1 MDLRLRAWKLV
12 AFVLALLPVAAGCGE
27 PVGPQ
32 TSGSP
37 PHVLTVAGQS
47 PTLGASFFLNSTD
60 GWAAGTFMD
69 KSGLTSNFL
78 VRTTNGGASWAEFS
92 TASIQIYA
100 LQFVSPEVGFAL
112 AAEGEQPVALW
123 RSTNGGASWQK
134 LYSFPA
140 TSSPSAI
147 MAIHF
152 PSPAWGFASLGTSVV
167 FITGEGAHFSQH
179 RLMGPAQPLLT
190 VFQDPSQGIA
200 VGSQSIWTVTAAA
213 LSASA
218 MNLVAHRTYRLPR
231 ATAAFALGRGY
242 GSAVVAAS
250 VAFWGTS
257 RVWAALQLNRCSL
270 AGCPS
275 LLLRSTNAGGSWQV
289 VSQTGTPLISG
300 IPGLT
305 APEARDMAT
314 ASLSATGPS
323 SLVGTSTGQF
333 LVASSDSGNTWSP
346 LSTVPFGLTAD
357 GGIVPF
363 GADRFIVTTY
373 DEILLV
379 GRGSRV
385 SELLLKV
392 QARGASGSP

>member
-1 MDLRLRAWKLV
+1 MRLWKMV
-12 AFVLALLPVAAGCGE
+12 CAVTYALLLLVVTAGCGE
-27 PVGPQ
+27 SVGPQ

-37 PHVLTVAGQS
+37 PHVVTVAGQN

-78 VRTTNGGASWAEFS
+78 VRTTNGGASWTEFS

-112 AAEGEQPVALW
+112 ASEGEQPAALW
-123 RSTNGGASWQK
+123 RSTNGGASWRMA
-134 LYSFPA
+134 YSFPA
-140 TSSPSAI
+140 ASSPSAI
-147 MAIHF
+147 MALHF
-152 PSPAWGFASLGTSVV
+152 PSPAWGFASLGASVV
-167 FITGEGAHFSQH
+167 FITGEGTHFKQY
-179 RLMGPAQPLLT
+179 RLTGPAQPLLT
-190 VFQDPSQGIA
+190 VFQDPSHGIA
-200 VGSQSIWTVTAAA
+200 VGSQSIWTVTAGAP
-213 LSASA
+213 SASA
-218 MNLVAHRTYRLPR
+218 VNLVAHRTYRLPR

-257 RVWAALQLNRCSL
+257 RVWVALQLNRCSA

-289 VSQTGTPLISG
+289 VSQTGAPLTSG
-300 IPGLT
+300 IPGLA
-305 APEARDMAT
+305 APGVRDMAT
-314 ASLSATGPS
+314 ASLSATGPNG
-323 SLVGTSTGQF
+323 LVGTSAGQF
-333 LVASSDSGNTWSP
+333 LVASSDAGNTWGL
-346 LSTVPFGLTAD
+346 LSTVPFGLIAD
-357 GGIVPF
+357 GGIVPV
-363 GADRFIVTTY
+363 GTDRFIVTTY

-379 GRGSRV
+379 GQGSRV